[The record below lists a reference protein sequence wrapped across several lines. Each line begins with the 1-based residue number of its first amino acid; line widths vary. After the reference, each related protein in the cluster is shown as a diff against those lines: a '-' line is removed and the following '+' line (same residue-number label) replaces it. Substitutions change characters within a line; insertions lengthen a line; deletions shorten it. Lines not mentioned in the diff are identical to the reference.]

1 MINST
6 IWNNTV
12 IDNIDILEKGFDE
25 VTVGISA
32 TVWDTNTQEFME
44 HNLTVIV
51 EGYDT
56 IRIFADSYGVEG
68 SDFTNVDHSMIL
80 KLDLEDSDTITL
92 SNKIPTPSG
101 DVEDAATNGAVEIAY
116 AIMDKAQ
123 EGVFEILIEV
133 KFEDEVS
140 QFEDYWLGDWNEE
153 V

>member
-1 MINST
+1 MINTT

-32 TVWDTNTQEFME
+32 TVWDTDTQEFTN

-51 EGYDT
+51 EGYDS

-68 SDFTNVDHSMIL
+68 SDFTNVDHNMVL
-80 KLDLEDSDTITL
+80 KLDLEESCIH
-92 SNKIPTPSG
+92 TPSG
-101 DVEDAATNGAVEIAY
+101 EVKDAATDGAVEIAY

-123 EGVFEILIEV
+123 EGVFELLIEV
-133 KFEDEVS
+133 KFEDEVKK
-140 QFEDYWLGDWNEE
+140 FEEY
-153 V
+153 

>member
-1 MINST
+1 MINTT

-32 TVWDTNTQEFME
+32 TVWDANMQGFTD

-56 IRIFADSYGVEG
+56 IRVFNDGYGIEG
-68 SDFTNVDHSMIL
+68 GDFTNVDHNML
-80 KLDLEDSDTITL
+80 LTLNLEESD
-92 SNKIPTPSG
+92 IPTPSG
-101 DVEDAATNGAVEIAY
+101 EVNGELEIAY

-123 EGVFEILIEV
+123 EDVFELLIEV
-133 KFEDEVS
+133 KFEDEVKG
-140 QFEDYWLGDWNEE
+140 FEEY
-153 V
+153 

>member
-6 IWNNTV
+6 IWSNTV

-32 TVWDTNTQEFME
+32 TVWDTYTQEFID

-56 IRIFADSYGVEG
+56 IRIFNDSYGVEG
-68 SDFTNVDHSMIL
+68 SDFANVDHDML
-80 KLDLEDSDTITL
+80 LTLNLEESD
-92 SNKIPTPSG
+92 IPTPSG
-101 DVEDAATNGAVEIAY
+101 EVKGELEIAY

-123 EGVFEILIEV
+123 EEVFELLIEV
-133 KFEDEVS
+133 KFEDEVKG
-140 QFEDYWLGDWNEE
+140 FEEY
-153 V
+153 